1 MTLTMTREV
10 VIDTAPEPVE
20 APLAPPDR
28 RPNHALT
35 MVVSLAAAAAIA
47 AGAAAVG
54 PRSASAHGCRFT
66 DTSGR
71 VHSVCQTFRR

>member
-10 VIDTAPEPVE
+10 VVDRAPEPVE
-20 APLAPPDR
+20 VPFAPPDR

-35 MVVSLAAAAAIA
+35 LLVSLAAAAAIA

-66 DTSGR
+66 DTGGR
-71 VHSVCQTFRR
+71 LHSVCQTYRR